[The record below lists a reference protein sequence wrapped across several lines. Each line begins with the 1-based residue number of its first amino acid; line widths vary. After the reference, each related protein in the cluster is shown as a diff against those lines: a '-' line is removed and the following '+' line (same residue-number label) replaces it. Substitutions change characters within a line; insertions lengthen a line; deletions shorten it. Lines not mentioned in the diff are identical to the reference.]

1 MKTQIILSITKN
13 NTIVIANVE
22 NNNHFSISFDEV
34 EPFIITDDI
43 IDDRL
48 EELTEEYASYEN
60 ININKARKIINNEYD
75 NYGIES
81 LFDIS
86 LYSESFLVDDDE
98 IYFLSISCG
107 QIDCRNDII
116 KHENKE
122 LTEKIFQLWDKYHLQ
137 EINNIEITDL
147 FYDIQKENNRKDF
160 DDLME
165 SLGKEILKIKK
176 G

>member
-1 MKTQIILSITKN
+1 MKTQIILGITKN
-13 NTIVIANVE
+13 NTIVIANVK
-22 NNNHFSISFDEV
+22 NDNYFSISFDEV

-43 IDDRL
+43 IDERID
-48 EELTEEYASYEN
+48 EFVEEYASYEN

-75 NYGIES
+75 NYGIEG

-98 IYFLSISCG
+98 MYFLSVGCG
-107 QIDCRNDII
+107 QLDCRNDII
-116 KHENKE
+116 KHEHKE

-137 EINNIEITDL
+137 KVDNMEITDL
-147 FYDIQKENNRKDF
+147 FYEIEKENDRKDF
-160 DDLME
+160 DDSVE
-165 SLGKEILKIKK
+165 SLGREILNIKK